1 MGLIDA
7 DKLRDK
13 WLYNGMNEKVYDTN
27 DFLDSIDLAETVD
40 PVKHSHWIVKRNN
53 NGSIINFWCSSC
65 GPDVNYVMDKY
76 CPHCGAKMD
85 EKGAVTDGEDKG

>member
-1 MGLIDA
+1 MRLIDA
-7 DKLRDK
+7 DALKK
-13 WLYNGMNEKVYDTN
+13 NKVY
-27 DFLDSIDLAETVD
+27 SRPRREYVVPVAYIDWAETVD
-40 PVKHSHWIVKRNN
+40 QVKHAHWIVKKNN

-85 EKGAVTDGEDKG
+85 SEVEYV